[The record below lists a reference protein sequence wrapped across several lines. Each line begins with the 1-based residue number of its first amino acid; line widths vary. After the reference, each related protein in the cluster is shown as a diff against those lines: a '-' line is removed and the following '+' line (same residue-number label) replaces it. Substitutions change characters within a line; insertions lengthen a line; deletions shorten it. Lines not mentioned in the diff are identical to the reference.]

1 MKKRVTIPAILLF
14 ITLAAFGQNNPIDEL
29 FDKYSGQEGI
39 TTIYISSRMF
49 SMIAQADLDDE
60 ELEKLIDNLK
70 SIRIMTISDSLLN
83 RKINFYEELGKKLD
97 YNKYEELMVVK
108 DGGKDLIFLIREKGK
123 RIEELLMVGGGVTGS
138 NVLLSIKG
146 DLDLNNIAEIS
157 KSIGIDELKDINT
170 QTKKKYD

>member
-123 RIEELLMVGGGVTGS
+123 RIEELLMVGGGGTGS

>member
-123 RIEELLMVGGGVTGS
+123 RIEELLMVGGGGTGS
-138 NVLLSIKG
+138 NVLISIKG